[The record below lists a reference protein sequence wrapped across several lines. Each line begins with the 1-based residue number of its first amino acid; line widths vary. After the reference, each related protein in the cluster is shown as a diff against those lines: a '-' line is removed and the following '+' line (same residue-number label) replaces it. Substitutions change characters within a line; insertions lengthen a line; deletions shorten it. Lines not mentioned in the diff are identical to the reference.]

1 MFCIRL
7 WAYSEAIAA
16 KGISFPFTSTVQG
29 KLELGGRETRVW
41 NWTPLRTVVGSF
53 VNDLS
58 LFKPSTLTDTISS
71 CIKWGWWYLIG
82 TTDAYVGDGCVTVT
96 GMWLVIYKY
105 LLMLLLWWLSWT
117 SRSATWFALMI
128 SHCQN
133 VAKQVYHNV
142 SLYRKE
148 RIQHLPPT
156 QTYTHTYCN
165 VRKQSCIDRKK
176 DNDTQWVVFISN
188 ISHSMVLQLP
198 QPTNQ
203 LNIIM
208 HYSKHIMK

>member
-1 MFCIRL
+1 MYKTGVMISDWNDWCLCWRWLCYSDRHVDGDLYIFADAASVVVILDVLGVLSGLL
-7 WAYSEAIAA
+7 WC
-16 KGISFPFTSTVQG
+16 
-29 KLELGGRETRVW
+29 L
-41 NWTPLRTVVGSF
+41 
-53 VNDLS
+53 
-58 LFKPSTLTDTISS
+58 
-71 CIKWGWWYLIG
+71 
-82 TTDAYVGDGCVTVT
+82 VTV
-96 GMWLVIYKY
+96 K
-105 LLMLLLWWLSWT
+105 MLLNKCITMYLYT
-117 SRSATWFALMI
+117 
-128 SHCQN
+128 
-133 VAKQVYHNV
+133 AKREF
-142 SLYRKE
+142 STR
-148 RIQHLPPT
+148 PPT